1 MLKVDTAIRFGIDR
15 LFRERNITIA
25 FPQCDVH
32 LFQETPHTNSFP
44 ASPPKEEPLLNGDKN
59 KI

>member
-1 MLKVDTAIRFGIDR
+1 MLKVDTAVRFGIDR

-32 LFQETPHTNSFP
+32 LFQE
-44 ASPPKEEPLLNGDKN
+44 SPPSSPIQSSLSQEPLPEDDKD
-59 KI
+59 KK